1 MKDRVESEID
11 ASQFET
17 SAAR

>member
-11 ASQFET
+11 APRFET